1 MAYDWSGEYVQM
13 KKDEVLVF
21 AALATGAGALVLAA
35 FMLFLGSSN
44 PPDLINRPKT
54 EPTIHSVSTKTA
66 VDFGRSLKSAPRP
79 I

>member
-44 PPDLINRPKT
+44 PPDLIHRPKT
-54 EPTIHSVSTKTA
+54 EPIHSVSTKTA
-66 VDFGRSLKSAPRP
+66 VDFSRSLKSAPRP